1 MSIVFEKTAIAGVF
15 IIRSIRRG
23 DERGA
28 FMRLFCETTCAE
40 QTGRPFNIR
49 QVNFSASSQRGTVRG
64 LHYQNKPALEGKVV
78 RCLQGRIYD
87 VAVDL
92 RRGSPTFK
100 QHVAIELN
108 PDDAI
113 ALLIPPGCAH
123 GFQTLE
129 DDCEMLYL
137 HSADYSP
144 ADEAG
149 IAFDDPALAI
159 EWPLHVTVI
168 SERDRALLRIQP
180 DFSGVDDEV

>member
-1 MSIVFEKTAIAGVF
+1 MSISFEKTAIDGVF
-15 IIRSIRRG
+15 IIRSLRRG

-40 QTGRPFNIR
+40 QTGKPFNIR
-49 QVNFSASSQRGTVRG
+49 QVNYSASSQRGTVRG
-64 LHYQNKPALEGKVV
+64 LHFQNKPALEGKIV
-78 RCLQGRIYD
+78 RCLKGRIHD

-92 RRGSPTFK
+92 RRSSPTFL
-100 QHVAIELN
+100 QHIAVELN
-108 PDDAI
+108 PDDAT

-129 DDCEMLYL
+129 EDCEMLYL

-144 ADEAG
+144 LDEAG

-159 EWPLHVTVI
+159 DWPLPVTVI
-168 SERDRALLRIQP
+168 SERDRALPRINQN
-180 DFSGVDDEV
+180 FLGVDNEV